1 MSDEIVDKYNNKYH
15 RTIKMKPIDARSGSY
30 AEYSIDSNTKDAKFK
45 IGDHIKIS
53 KDKNVF
59 AKGYAPNWSN
69 EVFVIRKVKDTM
81 AWTYVISDLN
91 GEESNGTF
99 YEKELKQTS
108 ETEFRVEKVIKRKD
122 DKQYVKQKGYDNSF
136 NILIDKKDVL

>member
-1 MSDEIVDKYNNKYH
+1 
-15 RTIKMKPIDARSGSY
+15 MKPIDARSGSY

-99 YEKELKQTS
+99 YEKELQQTS

-136 NILIDKKDVL
+136 NILIYKKDVVQEGYKNE

>member
-1 MSDEIVDKYNNKYH
+1 
-15 RTIKMKPIDARSGSY
+15 MKPIDARSGSY

-69 EVFVIRKVKDTM
+69 VVFVIRKVKDTM

-99 YEKELKQTS
+99 YEKELQQTS

-122 DKQYVKQKGYDNSF
+122 DKQYVKQKGYENSF
-136 NILIDKKDVL
+136 NILIDKKDVVQEGYKNE

>member
-15 RTIKMKPIDARSGSY
+15 RTIKMKLIDDRSGSF

-99 YEKELKQTS
+99 YEKEL
-108 ETEFRVEKVIKRKD
+108 
-122 DKQYVKQKGYDNSF
+122 
-136 NILIDKKDVL
+136 